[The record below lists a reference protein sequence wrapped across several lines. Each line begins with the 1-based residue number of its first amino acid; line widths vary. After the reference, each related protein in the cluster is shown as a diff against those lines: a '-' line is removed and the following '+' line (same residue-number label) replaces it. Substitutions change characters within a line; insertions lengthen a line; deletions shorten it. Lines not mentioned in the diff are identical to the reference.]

1 MDIERFNMNTA
12 IAALMEEVNALQE
25 WLNGKND
32 NAAVYGEAVEN
43 LLLLLSPFAPHIADE
58 LGSQLGFD
66 KSFYQM
72 SWPVADAD
80 VAKEDEVV
88 IPVQVNGK
96 LKARLTVEV
105 GLANEVLEALALG
118 NGDVAAAMEGK
129 AGEESCGCAGA
140 FGEYR
145 GLGIDVGVW
154 LWEWRR
160 FGPLPSPPPCR
171 ERELLFGR
179 RLRIELSSNVLD
191 GAVFQLPS
199 QLRIVTAA
207 LR

>member
-1 MDIERFNMNTA
+1 MSVDIERFNMNTA

-58 LGSQLGFD
+58 LGEQLGFGE
-66 KSFYQM
+66 SFYRM

-105 GLANEVLEALALG
+105 GLSNDVLEALALG
-118 NGDVAAAMEGK
+118 NADVAAAMEGK
-129 AGEESCGCAGA
+129 AA
-140 FGEYR
+140 R
-145 GLGIDVGVW
+145 KVVVV
-154 LWEWRR
+154 
-160 FGPLPSPPPCR
+160 P
-171 ERELLFGR
+171 GR
-179 RLRIELSSNVLD
+179 LVN
-191 GAVFQLPS
+191 
-199 QLRIVTAA
+199 IVV
-207 LR
+207 